1 MATCDWCGEHV
12 SLPYQCRR
20 CGQSFCPAHRLPENH
35 DCPGLDEWG
44 DPAGVFGTRS
54 GPDETQQGWRARVTA
69 PGGVLGYLRGNMSF
83 LFLALMWITFALQF
97 ALLPLIGFGP
107 RSAVWQGL
115 FVLDPGRLGYIWTW
129 VTSIFAHGGFS
140 HIAVNSIVLY
150 FFGQV
155 VERRLGSQRFAALFL
170 TAGVIAGLAQVGS
183 TLVTIGALGPGV
195 VGASGAIMGIMAVL
209 TMLNP
214 HLRVYLYFIVPV
226 PLWLLTFGFAAFSI
240 VAGFGTAG
248 GGIAHIAHLSGLLI
262 GLAYGVRVRDE
273 VGVPEQL
280 RFGPGGSGRRRF

>member
-20 CGQSFCPAHRLPENH
+20 CGQTFCPTHRLPENH

-44 DPAGVFGTRS
+44 DPAGVFTADSSPGGST
-54 GPDETQQGWRARVTA
+54 DGWRARVTA
-69 PGGVLGYLRGNMSF
+69 PGGPMGYLRGNISF
-83 LFLALMWITFALQF
+83 VFLTLMWVTFALQF
-97 ALLPLIGFGP
+97 ALVPLVGFGP

-115 FVLDPGRLGYIWTW
+115 FVLDPGRVEFIWTW

-140 HIAVNSIVLY
+140 HIVVNSIVLY
-150 FFGQV
+150 FFGPV
-155 VERRLGSQRFAALFL
+155 VERRLGSSRFAALFL
-170 TAGVIAGLAQVGS
+170 VAGVLAGLAQVLS
-183 TLVTIGALGPGV
+183 TLVMIGPIGPGV
-195 VGASGAIMGIMAVL
+195 VGASGAIMGIMGVL

-214 HLRVYLYFIVPV
+214 RLRVYLYFIIPV
-226 PLWLLTFGFAAFSI
+226 PLWLLTMGFAAFSI

-248 GGIAHIAHLSGLLI
+248 GGVAHLAHLSGLVI
-262 GLAYGVRVRDE
+262 GLAYGIRVRDE

-280 RFGPGGSGRRRF
+280 RFGPGGAGRRRF